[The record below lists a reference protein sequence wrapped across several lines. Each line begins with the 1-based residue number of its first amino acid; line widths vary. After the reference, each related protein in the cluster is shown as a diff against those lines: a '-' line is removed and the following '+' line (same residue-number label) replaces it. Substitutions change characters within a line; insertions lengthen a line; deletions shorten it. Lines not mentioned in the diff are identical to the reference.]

1 VQIDIDKVEGLP
13 PADVAN
19 LRDKGGIN
27 NFDDLWSQVGAD
39 FDKGIENVSEKAAI
53 EEAALTALLIAESL
67 GQLRIKHGW
76 LSSLRNRYKWTYKG
90 LRFLLVLI
98 VVLALAY
105 GMYRLSQRI
114 PFPQQIVVTNPQ
126 GISAYRIIT
135 KDDIALRKV
144 LFTSDKSVDDLSQV
158 VGRYALTKLNPSTPI
173 LKDQMLPA
181 ELSNEINDKFIVSVP
196 IKASALVPTPK
207 AGDRLSLL
215 AVAAPANNQPQ
226 LFSAVDVILLAIE
239 QRDGGPILVVAVQDL
254 QNVNAITG
262 GSTIVGLGPPSKPTR
277 K

>member
-1 VQIDIDKVEGLP
+1 VQIDIDKIGGLP

-19 LRDKGGIN
+19 LRDRAGIN

-53 EEAALTALLIAESL
+53 EEDAVTALLIAESL

-76 LSSLRNRYKWTYKG
+76 LSSFRNRYKWTYEG

-105 GMYRLSQRI
+105 ALYRRI

-126 GISAYRIIT
+126 GISAYRAIT
-135 KDDIALRKV
+135 KDDIAVRKV
-144 LFTSDKSVDDLSQV
+144 LFTSDKSLDDLSQV
-158 VGRYALTKLNPSTPI
+158 VGRYALTKLNSSAPI

-181 ELSNEINDKFIVSVP
+181 ELSNEINGKFIVSVP

-207 AGDRLSLL
+207 GGDKLSLL

-226 LFSAVDVILLAIE
+226 MISVVDVILLAIE
-239 QRDGGPILVVAVQDL
+239 QRDGGPMLVVAVPDL
-254 QNVNAITG
+254 QHVNAITG
-262 GSTIVGLGPPSKPTR
+262 GSTIVGLGPPSKLTG